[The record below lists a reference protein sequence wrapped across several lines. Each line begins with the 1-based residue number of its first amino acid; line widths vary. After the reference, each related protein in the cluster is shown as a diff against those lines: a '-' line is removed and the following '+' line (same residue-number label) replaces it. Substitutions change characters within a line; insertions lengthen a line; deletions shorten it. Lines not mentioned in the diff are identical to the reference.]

1 MFPRKLLGCGAV
13 LLYSP
18 SLLIC
23 AQRAVSAVP
32 GCGAINFNAK
42 FRTFSRQ
49 TASPLPLH
57 FGHGKNVIYMSE
69 GKSVAYLLLLMLGFL
84 SV

>member
-18 SLLIC
+18 SLL
-23 AQRAVSAVP
+23 SAPSVLSP
-32 GCGAINFNAK
+32 LSLGAGAINFNAK

-69 GKSVAYLLLLMLGFL
+69 GKSVAYLLLLMVGFL